1 MSLFLKN
8 NINLL
13 DRLKRKIGLLRYLSN
28 IPHRLIFLLKVPSN
42 YIKILNIIKKEKKL
56 NRKVIAISLTRRIGD
71 IIACEPISRN
81 IRKNNPNAFIVWF
94 TEKQYAPLLAYNPD
108 IDLVFA
114 VLCVSEW
121 ALYSKHANF
130 DMICD
135 FHFQGKECCF
145 LSLNKNNGNKYINH
159 NNYYDYGNLL
169 KVFSLVSGFEPIDNQ
184 PRFYNDEKYINIVNK
199 LNLPSYFITVH
210 NESGSNQRNWTIEK
224 WNRLVNHII
233 KRYKVFVV
241 EIGLR
246 SELSIIDNKMYLNLS
261 NKLSILS
268 TAEVIKRSSI
278 FIGLDSGPSHIA
290 NAVGT
295 KGIILMGDYYHF
307 TNYQPFSGGYN
318 NESEVEIIRCRGNV
332 SFIDYKLVK
341 EKVNYHIKNQ
351 INI

>member
-135 FHFQGKECCF
+135 FHF
-145 LSLNKNNGNKYINH
+145 
-159 NNYYDYGNLL
+159 
-169 KVFSLVSGFEPIDNQ
+169 
-184 PRFYNDEKYINIVNK
+184 
-199 LNLPSYFITVH
+199 
-210 NESGSNQRNWTIEK
+210 
-224 WNRLVNHII
+224 
-233 KRYKVFVV
+233 
-241 EIGLR
+241 
-246 SELSIIDNKMYLNLS
+246 
-261 NKLSILS
+261 
-268 TAEVIKRSSI
+268 
-278 FIGLDSGPSHIA
+278 
-290 NAVGT
+290 
-295 KGIILMGDYYHF
+295 
-307 TNYQPFSGGYN
+307 
-318 NESEVEIIRCRGNV
+318 
-332 SFIDYKLVK
+332 K
-341 EKVNYHIKNQ
+341 EKSAASYH
-351 INI
+351 